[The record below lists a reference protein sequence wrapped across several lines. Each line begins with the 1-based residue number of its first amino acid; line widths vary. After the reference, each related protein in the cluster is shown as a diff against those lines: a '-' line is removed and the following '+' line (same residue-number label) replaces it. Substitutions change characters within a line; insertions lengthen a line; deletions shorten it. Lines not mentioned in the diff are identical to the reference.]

1 MKKLFALLFAATVLG
16 MAFVS
21 CGDDK
26 DEPVKPEPTQN
37 LESVY
42 ENEKEMHY
50 VFDIDLA
57 QDSSSIY
64 IYNVMFAPGAP
75 SLTIRIDAPVTTDR
89 SGKIFTYYG
98 TNIAPYAKFGGDSGV
113 FVPMTDEVYRVTN
126 LLCNVNT
133 EAKTYDIKFDCH
145 GGHFENAGKL
155 K

>member
-42 ENEKEMHY
+42 ENENEMRY

-64 IYNVMFAPGAP
+64 IYNVVFAPGAP

-89 SGKIFTYYG
+89 SGKVYTYAG
-98 TNIAPYAKFGGDSGV
+98 TNIIPYAQLHGV
-113 FVPMTDEVYRVTN
+113 MLRMTDEVYRVTN

>member
-1 MKKLFALLFAATVLG
+1 MKKLFALLFAAAVLG

-42 ENEKEMHY
+42 ENENEMRY

-64 IYNVMFAPGAP
+64 IYNVVFGPGAP
-75 SLTIRIDAPVTTDR
+75 SLMVRIDAPVTTDS
-89 SGKIFTYYG
+89 SGKVYTYAG
-98 TNIAPYAKFGGDSGV
+98 TNIIPYAQLHGV
-113 FVPMTDEVYRVTN
+113 MLRMTDEVYRVTN
-126 LLCNVNT
+126 LLCHVNT

>member
-64 IYNVMFAPGAP
+64 IYNVVFGPGAP
-75 SLTIRIDAPVTTDR
+75 SLTIRIDAPVTVDR
-89 SGKIFTYYG
+89 SGKVYTYAG
-98 TNIAPYAKFGGDSGV
+98 TNIIPYAQLHGV
-113 FVPMTDEVYRVTN
+113 MLRMTDEVYRVTN

>member
-64 IYNVMFAPGAP
+64 IYNVVFAPGAP

-89 SGKIFTYYG
+89 SGKVYTYAG
-98 TNIAPYAKFGGDSGV
+98 TNIIPYAQLHGV
-113 FVPMTDEVYRVTN
+113 MLRMTDEVYRVTN

>member
-1 MKKLFALLFAATVLG
+1 MKKLFALLFAAAVLG

-42 ENEKEMHY
+42 ENEKDMHY

-89 SGKIFTYYG
+89 SGKVYTYAG
-98 TNIAPYAKFGGDSGV
+98 TNIMPYAQLHGV
-113 FVPMTDEVYRVTN
+113 MLRMTDEVYRVTN

>member
-1 MKKLFALLFAATVLG
+1 MKKLFALLFAAAVLG

-42 ENEKEMHY
+42 ENENEMRY

-64 IYNVMFAPGAP
+64 IYNVVFAPGAP

-89 SGKIFTYYG
+89 TGKVYTYAG
-98 TNIAPYAKFGGDSGV
+98 TNIIPYAQLHGV
-113 FVPMTDEVYRVTN
+113 MLRMTDEVYRVTN

>member
-1 MKKLFALLFAATVLG
+1 MKKLFALLFAAAVLG

-42 ENEKEMHY
+42 ENENEMRY

-57 QDSSSIY
+57 QDSSSIF
-64 IYNVMFAPGAP
+64 IYNVVFAPGAP

-89 SGKIFTYYG
+89 SGKVYTYAG
-98 TNIAPYAKFGGDSGV
+98 TNIIPYAQLHGV
-113 FVPMTDEVYRVTN
+113 MLRMTDEVYRVTN

>member
-1 MKKLFALLFAATVLG
+1 MKKLFALLFAAAVLG

-42 ENEKEMHY
+42 ENENEMRY

-64 IYNVMFAPGAP
+64 IYNVVFAPGAP

-89 SGKIFTYYG
+89 SGKVYTYAG
-98 TNIAPYAKFGGDSGV
+98 TNIIPYAQLHGV
-113 FVPMTDEVYRVTN
+113 MLRMTDEVYRVTN

>member
-42 ENEKEMHY
+42 ENEKDMHY

-89 SGKIFTYYG
+89 SGKVYTYAG
-98 TNIAPYAKFGGDSGV
+98 TNIIPYAQLHGV
-113 FVPMTDEVYRVTN
+113 MLRMTDEVYRVTN

>member
-1 MKKLFALLFAATVLG
+1 MKKLFALLFAAAVLG

-42 ENEKEMHY
+42 ENENEIRY

-64 IYNVMFAPGAP
+64 IYNVVFAPGAP

-89 SGKIFTYYG
+89 SGKVYTYAG
-98 TNIAPYAKFGGDSGV
+98 TNIIPYAQLHGV
-113 FVPMTDEVYRVTN
+113 MLRMTDEVYRVTN

>member
-1 MKKLFALLFAATVLG
+1 MKKLFALLFAAAVLG

-42 ENEKEMHY
+42 ENENEMRY

-64 IYNVMFAPGAP
+64 IYNVVFAPGAP
-75 SLTIRIDAPVTTDR
+75 SLTIRIDAPVTTDS
-89 SGKIFTYYG
+89 SGKVYTYAG
-98 TNIAPYAKFGGDSGV
+98 TNIIPYAQLHGV
-113 FVPMTDEVYRVTN
+113 MLRMTDEVYRVTN
-126 LLCNVNT
+126 LLCHVNT

>member
-1 MKKLFALLFAATVLG
+1 MKKLFALLFAAAVLG

-42 ENEKEMHY
+42 ENEKDMHY

-89 SGKIFTYYG
+89 SGKVYTYAG
-98 TNIAPYAKFGGDSGV
+98 TNIIPYAQLHGV
-113 FVPMTDEVYRVTN
+113 MLRMTDEVYRVTN